1 MSVRTKKHAL
11 NRKTMIL
18 TNTKAKKVIEKKKR
32 RSRTDGY
39 MVFYMRYIRAEKEKK
54 DLKAR
59 IEELTEVNQ

>member
-1 MSVRTKKHAL
+1 MTMRTKRHTIS
-11 NRKTMIL
+11 RKTMIL

-54 DLKAR
+54 DLMAR